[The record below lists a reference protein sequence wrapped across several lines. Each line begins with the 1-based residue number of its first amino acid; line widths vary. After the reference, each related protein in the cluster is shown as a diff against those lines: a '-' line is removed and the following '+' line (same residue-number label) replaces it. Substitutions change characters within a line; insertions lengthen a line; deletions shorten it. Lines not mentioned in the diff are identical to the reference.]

1 VINNN
6 RVVLNYGSFTCTA
19 DYAVKEAFILSTAFD
34 ALQRDLS
41 ARIEIGEILSEYI
54 AGISSFEE
62 TIAALNEDLD
72 PE

>member
-1 VINNN
+1 MSENKRVI
-6 RVVLNYGSFTCTA
+6 LNYGSFYCTG
-19 DYAVKEAFILSTAFD
+19 DHAVREAFVLSTAFD